1 MGDGDMKI
9 RAVIFDVY
17 GTLMQVGP
25 PPVNAD
31 SLWQKLFQ
39 ETFGTEPPLG
49 KLEFS
54 VACNRSIMLRHTAAR
69 ARGIPH
75 PEIFWP
81 SIVAE
86 LLPAYAKLTA
96 EAQAE
101 FVFRQIQIGRSLS
114 LYPGAAQTL
123 RWLTDKKC
131 LLGIASNAQA
141 YTLRELETM
150 LKTGGLNSKVFD
162 PELAYWSFQIGFAK
176 PDPHGYQI
184 IRIRL
189 EARGISPIETLMVGD
204 RLDNDVAPARLQ
216 GFQTW
221 HLNATSP
228 EKLSG
233 NWEKLREFLV
243 RSV

>member
-1 MGDGDMKI
+1 MKI

-25 PPVNAD
+25 PPTNAD
-31 SLWQKLFQ
+31 DLWQKLFQ
-39 ETFGTEPPLG
+39 EFFQTPPPLRR
-49 KLEFS
+49 LEFS
-54 VACNRSIMLRHTAAR
+54 VACNRAIALRHNAAQ
-69 ARGIPH
+69 ARGIAK
-75 PEIFWP
+75 PEILWP

-86 LLPAYAKLTA
+86 VLPGFARLDAASQT
-96 EAQAE
+96 E
-101 FVFRQIQIGRSLS
+101 FVYRQIQIGRSLT
-114 LYPGAAQTL
+114 LMAGVATTL
-123 RWLTDKKC
+123 RWLADKRL

-162 PELAYWSFQIGFAK
+162 PELAYWSYQNGFSK
-176 PDPHGYQI
+176 PDPHGYQM

-189 EARGISPIETLMVGD
+189 EARGISPNAALMVGD

-221 HLNATSP
+221 HLSPNSP
-228 EKLSG
+228 EHQSG
-233 NWEKLREFLV
+233 DWEKLHEFLV